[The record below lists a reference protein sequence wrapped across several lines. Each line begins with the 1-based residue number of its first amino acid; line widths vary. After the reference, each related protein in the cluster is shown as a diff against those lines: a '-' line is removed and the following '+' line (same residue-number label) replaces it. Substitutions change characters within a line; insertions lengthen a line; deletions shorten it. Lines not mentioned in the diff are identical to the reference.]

1 MTRFNC
7 RVMAAAVA
15 CLTQSSEAR
24 PKLPSPVTWMR
35 DTADMRLDM
44 SLKEFFYSLKSE
56 DPTDE
61 KTIDEIFVK
70 GKGKSVTLPG
80 GDVIISDYIPVDD
93 WLWNDQETQKTTE
106 GEETKDDS
114 STPPTDDTMTTD

>member
-1 MTRFNC
+1 MTRFNSG
-7 RVMAAAVA
+7 VLAAAVA

-24 PKLPSPVTWMR
+24 PKVPSPVTWMR
-35 DTADMRLDM
+35 DKADTRLDM
-44 SLKEFFYSLKSE
+44 SLKEFFQSLKQE

-80 GDVIISDYIPVDD
+80 GDIIISDYIPVDD
-93 WLWNDQETQKTTE
+93 WLWNEDQETQKTNE
-106 GEETKDDS
+106 GEET
-114 STPPTDDTMTTD
+114 TDDTMTTD